1 MAYAWATYPD
11 SAVQFGRSL
20 LNHLEILKTFP
31 YVGGLVRER
40 SGVRQ
45 LVHTPFLIY
54 DAVFPEK
61 RLVEVLHVWPHPAD
75 LRRSKRPRANS
86 SAASPID
93 VQFKPSGVVCFF

>member
-11 SAVQFGRSL
+11 SAGQFGRSL

-61 RLVEVLHVWPHPAD
+61 RLVEVLHVWHAS
-75 LRRSKRPRANS
+75 RRP
-86 SAASPID
+86 
-93 VQFKPSGVVCFF
+93 PSL